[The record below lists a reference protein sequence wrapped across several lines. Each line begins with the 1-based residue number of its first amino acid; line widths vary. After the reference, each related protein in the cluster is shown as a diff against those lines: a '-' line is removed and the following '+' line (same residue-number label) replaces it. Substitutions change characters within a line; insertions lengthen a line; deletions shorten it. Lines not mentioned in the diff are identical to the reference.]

1 MLQPADCCLCWQ
13 AQAGGSDA
21 INEYLSL
28 KTVLD
33 GLAMVLET
41 TTGVKLQSEQLQPGE
56 GSCLQPGAQQQGA
69 VSQACIMCTGEGW
82 APGVQK
88 LALQH
93 PDEGLMGHIYLDC
106 HPR

>member
-1 MLQPADCCLCWQ
+1 M
-13 AQAGGSDA
+13 DA

-28 KTVLD
+28 KTVLN

-41 TTGVKLQSEQLQPGE
+41 TTGVKLQSEQLQPGR
-56 GSCLQPGAQQQGA
+56 GSCLQLVAEQHAA
-69 VSQACIMCTGEGW
+69 VSQACILCTGEGW

-88 LALQH
+88 LAVQH

-106 HPR
+106 NPR